1 MSAIFLRTGAHSGTM
16 AAREE
21 DEMANLHD
29 FRMKTITGEE
39 RGLSDYQGK
48 AVLIVNV
55 ASKCGLTPQYEGLE
69 KLHEKYAARGFA
81 VLGFPCN
88 QFGAQEPG
96 TEAQIQEFCTSNYGV
111 KFPMF
116 AKIEVN
122 GAGRAPLYQW
132 LTSEQTA
139 PDGAGDIKWN
149 FAKFVV
155 DKQGEIVAR
164 FNPMVAPDAPELVA
178 AVEKALG

>member
-1 MSAIFLRTGAHSGTM
+1 
-16 AAREE
+16 
-21 DEMANLHD
+21 MANLHD